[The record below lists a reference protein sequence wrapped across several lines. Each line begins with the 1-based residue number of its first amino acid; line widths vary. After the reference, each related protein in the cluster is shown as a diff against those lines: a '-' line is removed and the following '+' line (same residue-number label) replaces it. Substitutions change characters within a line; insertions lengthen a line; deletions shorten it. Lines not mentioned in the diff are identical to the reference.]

1 MVLSEC
7 QCKAD
12 GINFLS
18 ISWGAISKPQFIAV
32 YIILIFL
39 LRRKFYAYQGDGFM
53 MLANICKRQSD
64 FCLLVA

>member
-12 GINFLS
+12 GVDFLS
-18 ISWGAISKPQFIAV
+18 ISWAAISKPQFTIV
-32 YIILIFL
+32 YTILIFL
-39 LRRKFYAYQGDGFM
+39 LRRKFCAYHGDGFRV
-53 MLANICKRQSD
+53 LANICKRPSD